1 MLESEPRPSPGLDS
15 HLPGGWPRGFLSVFP
30 PHSILNWNSN
40 TKIYT
45 EKDDLEVLLRV
56 PLKPARAPQG
66 QLGDVLDVGETCI
79 PGPSTLLLS
88 LDEKP
93 PIKVRPLT

>member
-1 MLESEPRPSPGLDS
+1 M
-15 HLPGGWPRGFLSVFP
+15 
-30 PHSILNWNSN
+30 NQNSN

-45 EKDDLEVLLRV
+45 EKDDLEGLLKV

-66 QLGDVLDVGETCI
+66 QLGTVLDVGETCI
-79 PGPSTLLLS
+79 SGPLTLSLS

-93 PIKVRPLT
+93 PVKVRPLT

>member
-1 MLESEPRPSPGLDS
+1 M
-15 HLPGGWPRGFLSVFP
+15 
-30 PHSILNWNSN
+30 NQNSN

-45 EKDDLEVLLRV
+45 EKDDLEGLLKV

-66 QLGDVLDVGETCI
+66 QLGNVLDVGETCI
-79 PGPSTLLLS
+79 SGPLTLSLS

-93 PIKVRPLT
+93 PVKVRPLT